1 MANRLTTD
9 GIKDGLFKK
18 KKNIGNKRRSND
30 QNRNRGRGDR
40 NKRQRTGKN
49 FALTT
54 PEQGQGQRSFISTNF
69 FPLINMKPSVISPGY
84 EIELASDVKVE
95 TNKIIRGCRLELE
108 GARR

>member
-1 MANRLTTD
+1 MVRSDIDGYMAKFHELGDVSMANRLTTD

-40 NKRQRTGKN
+40 NKRQRTRKN

-54 PEQGQGQRSFISTNF
+54 PEQGQGQRRYAGQHLKCAKCNF
-69 FPLINMKPSVISPGY
+69 RHSVNCP
-84 EIELASDVKVE
+84 V
-95 TNKIIRGCRLELE
+95 CC
-108 GARR
+108 